1 MTIKLVDLLIES
13 IFEDT
18 NTHPVYD
25 EYLTNPQTG
34 KKLKVKSAL
43 SSKQHPMYSTAL
55 AYIKDKTGSE
65 HSELG
70 AGTAQSPDIVMA
82 PGEMGGDDEVTKISI
97 TSEFKDE
104 ANREETESAI
114 EATASARDKI
124 TKHEELVNNNEK
136 WNSLS
141 PEFQKAAVISYRE
154 SERER
159 FEGLQRVVD
168 GYSLEEL
175 DVPEDILSEFE
186 EARINVEDIEKKEEE
201 ESAADEEGLSLTDR
215 FREEIDDEALKTFSE
230 LLGEPEQEK
239 QGI

>member
-13 IFEDT
+13 LFEDT

-25 EYLTNPQTG
+25 EFLTNPQTG
-34 KKLKVKSAL
+34 RQLKVKSAL

-70 AGTAQSPDIVMA
+70 AGTSANPDIVMA
-82 PGEMGGDDEVTKISI
+82 PGDMEGEDAVTKSSM

-104 ANREETESAI
+104 ANQQETI
-114 EATASARDKI
+114 EALETTAAARDKI
-124 TKHEELVNNNEK
+124 TKHEELTQNDEK

-141 PEFQKAAVISYRE
+141 PEYQEAAVISYRD

-159 FEGLQRVVD
+159 LSGLQRVVD
-168 GYSLEEL
+168 GYALEQL
-175 DVPEDILSEFE
+175 DVPDDVLSEFE
-186 EARINVEDIEKKEEE
+186 QVQFNVEDIEKKEAEE
-201 ESAADEEGLSLTDR
+201 AEADKEGKSLTDR
-215 FREEIDDEALKTFSE
+215 YKDTIDADALKAFDE
-230 LLGEPEQEK
+230 FLAEPEQEK